1 MKFVLIFL
9 GALVC
14 GGAAGSDANNRLALA
29 KIRIA
34 KDGRTFATEDGKP
47 FVPIGVNYYRPET
60 GWAPQVWKQFDAE
73 ATRKDFA
80 HLKELGLNCVR
91 VFLTYHSFYTDPGVL
106 RP

>member
-1 MKFVLIFL
+1 MKFILIFV

-14 GGAAGSDANNRLALA
+14 AGAPGSEASNRLTLA

-34 KDGRTFATEDGKP
+34 KDGRTFVTQEGKP

-80 HLKELGLNCVR
+80 RMHDLGVNCVR
-91 VFLTYHSFYTDPGVL
+91 IFLTFHSFYTDEI
-106 RP
+106 